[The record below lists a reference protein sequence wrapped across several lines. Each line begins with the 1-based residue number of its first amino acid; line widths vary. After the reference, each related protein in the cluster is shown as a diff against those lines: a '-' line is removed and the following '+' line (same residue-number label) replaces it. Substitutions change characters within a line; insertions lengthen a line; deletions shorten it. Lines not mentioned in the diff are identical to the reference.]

1 MDAEG
6 HHDRCVSA
14 MTDVTLLLGMVA
26 LFGAIAVG
34 VYAALTSSED
44 KRTVRAGLKA
54 LDEYEQAD
62 VRQRE
67 LELPLVQ
74 RVLQPVGRSLV
85 ALGRGFMPVG
95 YMEGVRRKLTYAG
108 RAGAAELDRFRL
120 VRVLTVAAIPVIIV
134 AAVMIPGTTRNKLLF
149 VVFAAFAL
157 LVLPDARLNREVE
170 ERRVAIRNRLPDIID
185 LLTISVE
192 AGLGFDQALAR
203 TVAAVPGP
211 LSDEFGRMLGELR
224 AGAGRVDALRN
235 LDDRTDVPELRSFL
249 LALIQAET
257 FGVAIGRI
265 LRAQS
270 EEMRMKRRQ
279 LAQEEAQKTP
289 VKMLFPMVIC
299 VFPGI
304 FVVLIGPAM
313 LNFVQSGF

>member
-1 MDAEG
+1 MSDA
-6 HHDRCVSA
+6 
-14 MTDVTLLLGMVA
+14 TLLVVGIGALFLAVA
-26 LFGAIAVG
+26 LGLYTAFSNSA
-34 VYAALTSSED
+34 D
-44 KRTVRAGLKA
+44 KRTVKASLKA
-54 LDEYEQAD
+54 LQEYEQAD

-67 LELPLVQ
+67 LEVPLVQ

-85 ALGRGFMPVG
+85 AIGRGFMPVG
-95 YMEGVRRKLTYAG
+95 YMEGVRRKLVYAG
-108 RAGAAELDRFRL
+108 RPGAVELDRFRL
-120 VRVLTVAAIPVIIV
+120 VRVLSVAALPVLLV
-134 AAVMIPGTTRNKLLF
+134 ATVMIPGDTRNKILLF
-149 VVFAAFAL
+149 AFATAAL
-157 LVLPDARLNREVE
+157 LLGPDAVLNRQVE
-170 ERRVAIRNRLPDIID
+170 ERRTAVRHRLPDIID

-235 LDDRTDVPELRSFL
+235 LDDRTDVPELHSFL
-249 LALIQAET
+249 LALMQAET
-257 FGVAIGRI
+257 FGVSIGRI

-270 EEMRMKRRQ
+270 EEIRIKRRQ
-279 LAQEEAQKTP
+279 LAQEEAQKAP
-289 VKMLFPMVIC
+289 VKMLFPMVFC

-313 LNFVQSGF
+313 LNFVRSGF